1 MRVLVTGAAGFM
13 GSHAV
18 DRLLDHGHDV
28 TAADS
33 LIGGY
38 VENVNPAAEFVEC
51 DLADRD
57 AAADLVA
64 AAAPEVIFHYAAD
77 ATEGRSQ
84 FTPLSSMDNNVV
96 GYLNTLVPAI
106 DNGLSKVVLVSSMSV
121 YGAQQPPFKESMPR
135 LPEDVYAAMKASME
149 AATEHLSAVHGF
161 DYAVFRPHNVYGER
175 QNLADPYR
183 NVVAIFINSLLRGR
197 AIHIYGDGEQRR
209 AYSYIGDTNPVMVDG
224 GLSDRSNGRIFNV
237 GSSEDV
243 SINQLA
249 DVVRDVFFDGGPWPA
264 GLEPKYMPGR
274 PLEVKNAYC
283 AHEAAE
289 QILGFRNTTTL
300 RQGVEAMV
308 RWAREVGPRE
318 PAYLPNSLEIGSQH
332 APATWREQLI

>member
-18 DRLLDHGHDV
+18 DRLLDLGHEV

-51 DLADRD
+51 DLADR
-57 AAADLVA
+57 AAAAELVA
-64 AAAPEVIFHYAAD
+64 ASDPEVIFHYAAD

-96 GYLNTLVPAI
+96 AYLNTLVPAI
-106 DNGLSKVVLVSSMSV
+106 ARGLTKVVLVSSMSV
-121 YGAQQPPFKESMPR
+121 YGAQQPPFNETMPR

-149 AATEHLSAVHGF
+149 AATEHLAAVHGF

-183 NVVAIFINSLLRGR
+183 NVVAIFINALLRGR
-197 AIHIYGDGEQRR
+197 TIHIYGDGEQRR
-209 AYSYIGDTNPVMVDG
+209 AYSYIGDVNPAIVDG
-224 GLSDRSNGRIFNV
+224 GLSERSSGRVFNV
-237 GSSEDV
+237 GSAEAV
-243 SINQLA
+243 TINQLA
-249 DVVRDVFFDGGPWPA
+249 DVVREVFFDGGPWPG
-264 GLEPKYMPGR
+264 GLEPKYLPAR

-283 AHEAAE
+283 AHDAAE
-289 QILGFRNTTTL
+289 QILGFRNVTSL
-300 RQGVEAMV
+300 RAGVEAMV
-308 RWAREVGPRE
+308 RWARTVGPRE
-318 PAYLPNSLEIGSQH
+318 PAYLPNSLEIGRER

>member
-18 DRLLDHGHDV
+18 DSLLDLGHEV

-51 DLADRD
+51 DLADR
-57 AAADLVA
+57 A
-64 AAAPEVIFHYAAD
+64 AAAQLVASAEPEVIFHYAAD

-96 GYLNTLVPAI
+96 AYLNTLVPAI
-106 DNGLSKVVLVSSMSV
+106 ARGLSKVVLVSSMSV
-121 YGAQQPPFKESMPR
+121 YGAQPAPFTESMPR

-149 AATEHLSAVHGF
+149 AATEHLAAVHGF
-161 DYAVFRPHNVYGER
+161 EYAVFRPHSVYGER

-183 NVVAIFINSLLRGR
+183 NVVAIFINALLRGR

-209 AYSYIGDTNPVMVDG
+209 AYSYIGDVNPAIVDG
-224 GLSDRSNGRIFNV
+224 GLSDRSSGQIFNV

-249 DVVRDVFFDGGPWPA
+249 DVVREVFFEGA
-264 GLEPKYMPGR
+264 PGR
-274 PLEVKNAYC
+274 LTWSRGTCRPDRLRSRTPTARTPRLN
-283 AHEAAE
+283 
-289 QILGFRNTTTL
+289 GFWGSAT
-300 RQGVEAMV
+300 
-308 RWAREVGPRE
+308 GPRCARVWRPWCGGRARWE
-318 PAYLPNSLEIGSQH
+318 HASRRIFPTALRSEATARRLPGASS
-332 APATWREQLI
+332 

>member
-18 DRLLDHGHDV
+18 DRLLDLGHTV
-28 TAADS
+28 IAADS

-38 VENVNPAAEFVEC
+38 EENVNPAAEFVQC
-51 DLADRD
+51 DLADR
-57 AAADLVA
+57 AAATDLVEA
-64 AAAPEVIFHYAAD
+64 SAPEVIFHYAAD

-96 GYLNTLVPAI
+96 AYLNTLVPAI
-106 DNGLSKVVLVSSMSV
+106 ANGLSKIVLVSSMSV
-121 YGAQQPPFKESMPR
+121 YGAQQPPFEETMPR
-135 LPEDVYAAMKASME
+135 RPEDVYAAMKASME

-161 DYAVFRPHNVYGER
+161 EYAVFRPHNVYGER

-183 NVVAIFINSLLRGR
+183 NVVAIFINALLRGR
-197 AIHIYGDGEQRR
+197 SIHIYGDGEQRR
-209 AYSYIGDTNPVMVDG
+209 AYSYIGDVNPAIVDG
-224 GLSDRSNGRIFNV
+224 GLSDRSNGQIFNV

-243 SINQLA
+243 SINRLA

-264 GLEPKYMPGR
+264 GLEPRYMPGR

-283 AHEAAE
+283 AHDAAE
-289 QILGFRNTTTL
+289 RVLGFCNMTSL
-300 RQGVEAMV
+300 RQGVAAMV
-308 RWAREVGPRE
+308 QWARSVGPRE

>member
-1 MRVLVTGAAGFM
+1 MLVTGAAGFM

-18 DRLLDHGHDV
+18 DRLLDYGHEV

-38 VENVNPAAEFVEC
+38 AENVNPGAEFVEC
-51 DLADRD
+51 DLADR
-57 AAADLVA
+57 AAATELVES
-64 AAAPEVIFHYAAD
+64 AAPEVIYHYAAD

-84 FTPLSSMDNNVV
+84 FTPLSSLDNNVV

-106 DNGLSKVVLVSSMSV
+106 ANGLSKVVLVSSMSV
-121 YGAQQPPFKESMPR
+121 YGAQQAPFDESMPR
-135 LPEDVYAAMKASME
+135 LPEDVYAAMKSSME

-161 DYAVFRPHNVYGER
+161 DYAIFRPHNVYGER

-183 NVVAIFINSLLRGR
+183 NVVAIFINSLLRDR
-197 AIHIYGDGEQRR
+197 AFHIYGDGEQRR

-274 PLEVKNAYC
+274 PLEVRNAYC

-289 QILGFRNTTTL
+289 QILGFRNTTSL
-300 RQGVEAMV
+300 REGVKAMV
-308 RWAREVGPRE
+308 QWAREVGPRE
-318 PAYLPNSLEIGSQH
+318 PTYLPESLEIGSDH

>member
-1 MRVLVTGAAGFM
+1 MRVLVTGGAGFM

-18 DRLLDHGHDV
+18 DRLLELGHEV

-38 VENVNPAAEFVEC
+38 VENVDPAAEFVEC
-51 DLADRD
+51 DLADRG
-57 AAADLVA
+57 AAGALVESAD
-64 AAAPEVIFHYAAD
+64 PEVIFHFAAD

-96 GYLNTLVPAI
+96 AYLNVLVPAI
-106 DNGLSKVVLVSSMSV
+106 ARGLSKMVLVSSMSV
-121 YGAQQPPFKESMPR
+121 YGAQQPPFRETMPR

-161 DYAVFRPHNVYGER
+161 DYAIFRPHNVYGER

-183 NVVAIFINSLLRGR
+183 NVVAIFINALLRDRGV
-197 AIHIYGDGEQRR
+197 HIYGDGEQRR

-224 GLSDRSNGRIFNV
+224 GLSDRSNGGIFNV

-249 DVVRDVFFDGGPWPA
+249 DVVRDVFFDGGPWPE
-264 GLEPKYMPGR
+264 GQEPTYLPGR

-283 AHEAAE
+283 SHEAAE
-289 QILGFRNTTTL
+289 EILGFKNTTSL
-300 RQGVEAMV
+300 RAGVEAMV
-308 RWAREVGPRE
+308 RWAREVGARE
-318 PAYLPNSLEIGSQH
+318 PAYLPKSLEIGTDL

>member
-18 DRLLDHGHDV
+18 DRLLELGHEV

-38 VENVNPAAEFVEC
+38 VDNMDPAAEFVEC
-51 DLADRD
+51 DLADR
-57 AAADLVA
+57 AAARGLVES
-64 AAAPEVIFHYAAD
+64 AAPDVIFHYAAD

-106 DNGLSKVVLVSSMSV
+106 AQGLSKVVLVSSMSV
-121 YGAQQPPFKESMPR
+121 YGAQQAPFDETMPR

-183 NVVAIFINSLLRGR
+183 NVVAIFINALLRDR

-209 AYSYIGDTNPVMVDG
+209 AYSYIGDVNPAIVDG
-224 GLSDRSNGRIFNV
+224 GLSQRSNGRVFNI

-249 DVVRDVFFDGGPWPA
+249 DVVRDVFFDGGAWPE
-264 GLEPKYMPGR
+264 GQEPIYLPPR

-283 AHEAAE
+283 THDAAE
-289 QILGFRNTTTL
+289 QVLGFRNVTSL
-300 RQGVEAMV
+300 RAGVEAMV
-308 RWAREVGPRE
+308 RWARTVGSRE
-318 PAYLPNSLEIGSQH
+318 PVYLPNSLEIGSER
-332 APATWREQLI
+332 APATWRDQLI